1 MIRKSFE
8 NDDGLDVNGTSFKG
22 YVKTDYSTLVEK
34 FGEPT
39 LVDDLDKSTV
49 EWHIKFQIPI
59 EDYGMG
65 DIDDYDTVV
74 AVIYDWKVNNT
85 PHGEYNWHVGGFSY
99 EAVELVEGVLKGS

>member
-8 NDDGLDVNGTSFKG
+8 NDDCLDVNGTSFKG